1 MYNIDETR
9 FFLMPIKKIIGLIAI
24 GFVAVI
30 AAVGSFAL
38 YDNAHTFEVTDV
50 QEAVFTFDR
59 YDTDDDDKL
68 IYINEFDKPLYISSF
83 VHPKG
88 SVINS
93 LNPNDT
99 LRVGYIQVFYDDYD
113 MEAVYIY
120 HNDVAILTLD
130 DYIED
135 QQNNLYLGSL
145 VTGIMALLM
154 IIVWFAYLYKKPM
167 PSMADLIKEYEDEH
181 GEIPAPIY
189 VEPVPGIDTID
200 VNLLK
205 GIRQYKD
212 IAKTIP
218 ERTIQFYYLKEDA
231 NHESA
236 IVFYRIGKQLVADYV
251 FYEND
256 HYLFEI
262 FDDVLEYSYPRVSP
276 LKSDDYEDFK
286 SALLSFSMEKDIPIV
301 IEIVRD
307 EE

>member
-1 MYNIDETR
+1 MKR
-9 FFLMPIKKIIGLIAI
+9 GFPPMPIKKIIGLIAI

-68 IYINEFDKPLYISSF
+68 IYINEFDKPLYIPSF

-167 PSMADLIKEYEDEH
+167 PSMADLIKQYEDEH
-181 GEIPAPIY
+181 GEIPAPVY

-200 VNLLK
+200 VTFLK
-205 GIRQYKD
+205 GHSQYKG
-212 IAKTIP
+212 IFKTIP
-218 ERTIQFYYLKEDA
+218 ERTIRFYYLKDDT

-236 IVFYRIGKQLVADYV
+236 IVFYKIGNQLLAEYV

-256 HYLFEI
+256 HYLLEVY
-262 FDDVLEYSYPRVSP
+262 DDSLEYSYPNNKP
-276 LKSDDYEDFK
+276 LNREDYEDFT
-286 SALLSFSMEKDIPIV
+286 SALSRFSLEMDIPIV

-307 EE
+307 EEE